1 MKFSTR
7 STEKK
12 TVILKICQ
20 FRKRSA
26 KKRLFK
32 LCQSLAVV
40 KLIKSRQFKNLFKF
54 SSSRTNKMLSVRKI
68 YSSLAVVELIKC
80 CQFKNLF
87 KFSSSRTNKKL
98 SVQKIYSSLES
109 VELIK
114 SSQFKIY
121 LSLATVKVKQ

>member
-1 MKFSTR
+1 
-7 STEKK
+7 
-12 TVILKICQ
+12 
-20 FRKRSA
+20 
-26 KKRLFK
+26 
-32 LCQSLAVV
+32 
-40 KLIKSRQFKNLFKF
+40 
-54 SSSRTNKMLSVRKI
+54 MLSVRKI

-114 SSQFKIY
+114 SSQFKKSIQ
-121 LSLATVKVKQ
+121 V